1 MSPLPSRAPGRVPR
15 ACSVRE
21 RPDTEIVADITPQAV
36 QPIRL
41 DDQEQ
46 DDERAEQHET
56 EVGDQVEHGLRG
68 EEDPAEGLHRVTDAN
83 GEQGDEDGPEDRAQH
98 RAEPTDDDHGQVV
111 DGDRDLELLVVGD
124 AEKVRVQDPGDPGIE
139 GRDGERQQL
148 VTEDVDADQ
157 LGGDVMVADG
167 DERAADAAA
176 HEVQRPHDGQTDED
190 KQEVVH
196 VALGTEHHRAHP
208 RPRHLDGRLDPA
220 ADERHVVD
228 RPLDDELAGQLI
240 IEWTINHVRFISG
253 GVQASIEVARP
264 RVGPMVLSTQRDM
277 YYFLLVFVGL
287 AIVGTLNLMRSRIGR
302 AFIAIRDHDI
312 AAELIGINI
321 FRYKLLAFAI
331 SSFYAGVTGVLYT
344 YFLGVANYEQFQINV
359 SIDYLAMIIIG
370 GLGSVL
376 GSIFGAIFVT
386 LLPIGI
392 RYAMEAFGGVFFSPQ
407 TVLNL
412 IPNLRLMM
420 FGALIIFFLVVEP
433 EGLNRLWRNI
443 RNYFRIWPFAY

>member
-1 MSPLPSRAPGRVPR
+1 MIHRECGVLKTTYEADMALYPLPIARWTVGVLAVLFFLVVPMT
-15 ACSVRE
+15 V
-21 RPDTEIVADITPQAV
+21 
-36 QPIRL
+36 
-41 DDQEQ
+41 
-46 DDERAEQHET
+46 HEYYLSLANLVWIAIIGALGLNIL
-56 EVGDQVEHGLRG
+56 VGY
-68 EEDPAEGLHRVTDAN
+68 T
-83 GEQGDEDGPEDRAQH
+83 
-98 RAEPTDDDHGQVV
+98 GQVSIGHGAFMSV
-111 DGDRDLELLVVGD
+111 GAYTAANLATRLGSPWPVNLLAGGLMAALVGAVVGIPSLRIKGLYL
-124 AEKVRVQDPGDPGIE
+124 AIA
-139 GRDGERQQL
+139 
-148 VTEDVDADQ
+148 T
-157 LGGDVMVADG
+157 
-167 DERAADAAA
+167 
-176 HEVQRPHDGQTDED
+176 
-190 KQEVVH
+190 
-196 VALGTEHHRAHP
+196 
-208 RPRHLDGRLDPA
+208 
-220 ADERHVVD
+220 
-228 RPLDDELAGQLI
+228 LAGQLI
-240 IEWTINHVRFISG
+240 IEWTINHVTFISG

-344 YFLGVANYEQFQINV
+344 YFLGIANSEQFQITV

-412 IPNLRLMM
+412 IPNLRLML
-420 FGALIIFFLVVEP
+420 FGALIILFLVVEP
-433 EGLNRLWRNI
+433 DGLNRLWRNI
-443 RNYFRIWPFAY
+443 RNYFRVWPFAY